1 MQADIGRRTRMR
13 GSLMHWYVTVINVF
27 LGAAVLYLAVNRLR
41 AQRKENQ
48 DRLTG
53 EVGNDE

>member
-1 MQADIGRRTRMR
+1 
-13 GSLMHWYVTVINVF
+13 MHWYVTVINVF